1 MNIALGALLLT
12 AASCSNVDNDGVN
25 FETDLP
31 NAVYLDGLS
40 STALTKVT
48 LTDEGAS
55 ATITPRAANLVKG
68 NTKVVVGVDTAALT
82 KYNQKY
88 GTNYKPLP
96 ASYYT
101 LSKTEVDIPAG
112 QITNGSIALNIN
124 PLNGPD
130 INSSTKYAI
139 PVKIQHAD
147 GLDVLSTSDT
157 QIFALDRILH
167 TTVMRIED
175 FYLRIP
181 FSPDFMS
188 DTWTLSYGMR
198 IDRNKD
204 NQATVSFGGPNGSM
218 YSRITAGGGL
228 QFKTGGTDD
237 PLAFAKTKI
246 VPNTW
251 YYVTWVYDHQ
261 HVKCYINGVL
271 DNEFESSVV
280 NGFTQINVSWGA
292 LVGYI
297 RELRLYNTTL
307 SDFQIM
313 DNLYIEDPTNK
324 NLVLYFPLDQANGL
338 NNIAT
343 GSPYKAEAMTGNDPY
358 DASAIKYVPWSFPEQ

>member
-1 MNIALGALLLT
+1 M
-12 AASCSNVDNDGVN
+12 
-25 FETDLP
+25 
-31 NAVYLDGLS
+31 
-40 STALTKVT
+40 
-48 LTDEGAS
+48 
-55 ATITPRAANLVKG
+55 
-68 NTKVVVGVDTAALT
+68 
-82 KYNQKY
+82 
-88 GTNYKPLP
+88 
-96 ASYYT
+96 
-101 LSKTEVDIPAG
+101 
-112 QITNGSIALNIN
+112 
-124 PLNGPD
+124 
-130 INSSTKYAI
+130 
-139 PVKIQHAD
+139 KIQHAD

-167 TTVMRIED
+167 TTVMRIEN

-181 FSPDFMS
+181 FSPDYMS

-297 RELRLYNTTL
+297 RELRLYYTTL